1 MGYQKLDMGEMINVW
16 IEHHGSLDLD
26 TDEQTIINFY
36 KNIKKE
42 KNMIDIE
49 KNMVDVE
56 KVVKKIE
63 EATSTKVEGFDNSR
77 LIKAILEKFEIEVRL
92 DQCEKDE
99 SSVNDVINSWKR
111 RQRMSEGNA

>member
-1 MGYQKLDMGEMINVW
+1 MVDYKKITVDMGEMINVW

-26 TDEQTIINFY
+26 TDSETIIDFY
-36 KNIKKE
+36 KNIKK
-42 KNMIDIE
+42 E

-99 SSVNDVINSWKR
+99 SSVNDVINSWKPK
-111 RQRMSEGNA
+111 QK